1 MTCSCLVLAIGIL
14 IPIVSFS
21 AEKVP
26 VVTLAMADASR
37 PVELLKRGRSIYVS
51 QCARCHSAQ
60 PVLNYSQEQW
70 DRLLPEMEKQSR
82 LSTNQ
87 VSELRAYI
95 LQVRSITQTGFHQQP
110 PTEGKVK

>member
-1 MTCSCLVLAIGIL
+1 MTCSCLVLAIVIL
-14 IPIVSFS
+14 VPSASFS

-26 VVTLAMADASR
+26 VVTPVMADASR

-60 PVLNYSQEQW
+60 PVLKYSQEQW
-70 DRLLPEMEKQSR
+70 ERLLPEMEKQSR

-95 LQVRSITQTGFHQQP
+95 SQVRAIAQAR
-110 PTEGKVK
+110 